1 MGTLR
6 VSGTAAAAPDKRGS
20 SAAEPTDAGANP
32 ARHLDDAGQHRDR
45 VPRPALVA
53 FTILTGARDGAIA
66 SLKLKHVDIEQRRL
80 DHDARQVTRH
90 CDIVETGNDS
100 WRFKSRDDNHTTR
113 AYAVSATPAS
123 SDGASA
129 SAKTRRSG
137 GPNWMPIRGQSGA
150 PIDTWCR
157 DPARLA
163 PSGRAKTPSDLRA
176 ALRPAGI

>member
-1 MGTLR
+1 MGALL

-45 VPRPALVA
+45 APRPALVA

-80 DHDARQVTRH
+80 DHDARQVTHH

-113 AYAVSATPAS
+113 AHA
-123 SDGASA
+123 
-129 SAKTRRSG
+129 
-137 GPNWMPIRGQSGA
+137 GPQS
-150 PIDTWCR
+150 
-157 DPARLA
+157 
-163 PSGRAKTPSDLRA
+163 
-176 ALRPAGI
+176 RPAPTARALPPKPVAQGVKIGRR